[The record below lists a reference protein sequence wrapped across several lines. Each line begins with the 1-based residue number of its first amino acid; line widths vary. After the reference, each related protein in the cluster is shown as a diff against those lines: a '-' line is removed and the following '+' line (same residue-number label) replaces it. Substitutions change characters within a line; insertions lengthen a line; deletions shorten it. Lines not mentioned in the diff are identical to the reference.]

1 MPEAMLAG
9 HRGWWRSVGEGPR
22 EMFMLH
28 CSLAHSGAW
37 KGVIQALG
45 DGWHVTAMDLP
56 GHGRSGPLAPG
67 ASWQRQSAEMAIA
80 LIERGGGP
88 VDLVGHSFGAT
99 VCLRVALERP
109 DLARSLT
116 LIEPVLFSAAADAGR
131 DEFAH
136 HLRDNAA
143 VYELFDKGDDIGAAR
158 AFHRLWGGG
167 IPWEMLPE
175 EQRAYMAERIWIV
188 RAGGESVMGEGE
200 DHITLARI
208 RGMDLPVLL
217 VEGDRTDPIIH
228 AVQDVLEENFP
239 RVTRRIVAGAGHM
252 VPITHAPQVAAL
264 LREFLN

>member
-9 HRGWWRSVGEGPR
+9 HHAWWRTAGEGR
-22 EMFMLH
+22 HELFMLH

-45 DGWHVTAMDLP
+45 KGWHVTAMDLP

-67 ASWQRQSAEMAIA
+67 ISWQRQSADMAIA
-80 LIERGGGP
+80 LIERGTRP

-131 DEFAH
+131 AEFARH
-136 HLRDNAA
+136 MADNAA
-143 VYELFDKGDDIGAAR
+143 VYALFDKGDDLGAAR

-167 IPWEMLPE
+167 VPWEMLPD
-175 EQRAYMAERIWIV
+175 EQRAYMAERMWVV
-188 RAGGESVMGEGE
+188 RRGGESVIGEGE
-200 DHITLARI
+200 DHISLGQI
-208 RGMDLPVLL
+208 RAMELPVLL
-217 VEGDRTDPIIH
+217 VEGDRTESIIH

-239 RVTRRIVAGAGHM
+239 NAERRIVAGAGHM
-252 VPITHAPQVAAL
+252 VPITHAAEVAAL
-264 LREFLN
+264 LRGFLE